1 MDWLA
6 LHPDRRYS
14 LVLIPDADVYKRILS
29 GRNRLVMRSS
39 NSFAIGELQKMGY
52 DHIWLKRHTRFG
64 DYHYSKDGNY
74 YGIDLW
80 NMWDGI
86 CINSDGEAVYL
97 AIKTNRWD
105 SAKKIRKWLENKK
118 NFKVLSI
125 NVETKG
131 IKKMRIRKFP

>member
-1 MDWLA
+1 M
-6 LHPDRRYS
+6 YS
-14 LVLIPDADVYKRILS
+14 LVLIPDTDVHKGILS
-29 GRNRLVMRSS
+29 RRNRIVMRSS
-39 NSFAIGELQKMGY
+39 NSFAVAELQKMGY
-52 DHIWLKRHTRFG
+52 DHIWLKRHTRYG
-64 DYHYSKDGNY
+64 DYHYSKKGNY

-86 CINSDGEAVYL
+86 CIDENGEAVFL

-105 SAKKIRKWLENKK
+105 SSKKIKAWLEDKK

-131 IKKMRIRKFP
+131 IKKIKIRKFP